1 MRKESKT
8 GVKKTKKVEKIRG
21 GKKKN
26 LKKIEKKW
34 WTKKVVVE
42 KFTKIEKK
50 MVGTYLQTTYIYF

>member
-1 MRKESKT
+1 M
-8 GVKKTKKVEKIRG
+8 KKNSE

-34 WTKKVVVE
+34 WSKKVVVE